1 MQLYY
6 VVSDYSASGEGRTIS
21 ILITQGIFEE
31 KDYETKTEYI
41 ENSDGSFSVKEGI
54 LKRSMNFI
62 LLREFA
68 LRFGAFH
75 YYGAEILTKDE
86 FITRYKQFI
95 SHTVLEFLDSN
106 VGAFHY
112 DMQLSVN
119 YS

>member
-31 KDYETKTEYI
+31 EDYETKTEYI

-68 LRFGAFH
+68 SLFGAFH
-75 YYGAEILTKDE
+75 YHGAEILTKDE
-86 FITRYKQFI
+86 FITRYKHFI
-95 SHTVLEFLDSN
+95 SDSIINFLDSN
-106 VGAFHY
+106 AGAFHY
-112 DMQLSVN
+112 YNQFHIN
-119 YS
+119 FN